1 MRTAVRC
8 CPTVAAEFRTLYQIE
23 TRLRLALDKTLPGSE
38 AHRILAPRPR
48 RNWQP
53 GQIPAA
59 ARRAAVLALL
69 YPRNGSPHLLLTV
82 RSQQLQVH
90 AGQLSLPGGML
101 EDGETILQAAL
112 RETNEEVGIDSGR
125 VRTIG
130 ALSSLHIPVSNVGLY
145 PVLGIA
151 NETLHI
157 RLAKTE
163 VERVV
168 EVSIKELSNPN
179 NLRLGTR
186 WRNNCLSTVPYFELQ
201 NERVWGATS
210 MVLAELLT
218 LLDLRPKNPW

>member
-1 MRTAVRC
+1 M
-8 CPTVAAEFRTLYQIE
+8 QI
-23 TRLRLALDKTLPGSE
+23 
-38 AHRILAPRPR
+38 
-48 RNWQP
+48 
-53 GQIPAA
+53 
-59 ARRAAVLALL
+59 
-69 YPRNGSPHLLLTV
+69 
-82 RSQQLQVH
+82 
-90 AGQLSLPGGML
+90 
-101 EDGETILQAAL
+101 
-112 RETNEEVGIDSGR
+112 
-125 VRTIG
+125 IG

>member
-8 CPTVAAEFRTLYQIE
+8 CPTVAAEVLTLYQIE
-23 TRLRLALDKTLPGSE
+23 TRLRLACDKTLPGSA

-48 RNWQP
+48 QDWQP

-59 ARRAAVLALL
+59 ARRAAALALL
-69 YPRNGSPHLLLTV
+69 YLRNGTPHLLLTV
-82 RSQQLQVH
+82 RSQQLQIH

-101 EDGETILQAAL
+101 EKGETISQAAL
-112 RETNEEVGIDSGR
+112 REAHEEVGIDAGR
-125 VRTIG
+125 VRVIG
-130 ALSSLHIPVSNVGLY
+130 ALSSLHIPVSNVVLY
-145 PVLGIA
+145 PVLGIT
-151 NETLHI
+151 NEALRI
-157 RLAKTE
+157 RLAETE

-168 EVSIKELSNPN
+168 EVSIQELSSPN

-186 WRNNCLSTVPYFELQ
+186 WRNNRLSAVPYFELQ

-218 LLDLRPKNPW
+218 ALDLGPQNPW

>member
-1 MRTAVRC
+1 M
-8 CPTVAAEFRTLYQIE
+8 AAEFRTLYQIE
-23 TRLRLALDKTLPGSE
+23 TRLRRALDKTLPGSE

-82 RSQQLQVH
+82 RSQQLKVH
-90 AGQLSLPGGML
+90 AGQLSLPGGLL

-125 VRTIG
+125 VRIIG

>member
-1 MRTAVRC
+1 M
-8 CPTVAAEFRTLYQIE
+8 AAEVLTLYQIE
-23 TRLRLALDKTLPGSE
+23 TRLRLACDKTLPGSA

-48 RNWQP
+48 QDWQP

-59 ARRAAVLALL
+59 ARRAAALALL
-69 YPRNGSPHLLLTV
+69 YLRNGTPHLLLTV
-82 RSQQLQVH
+82 RSQQLQIH

-101 EDGETILQAAL
+101 EKGETISQAAL
-112 RETNEEVGIDSGR
+112 REAHEEVGIDAGR
-125 VRTIG
+125 VRVIG
-130 ALSSLHIPVSNVGLY
+130 ALSSLHIPVSNVVLY
-145 PVLGIA
+145 PVLGIT
-151 NETLHI
+151 NEALGI

-168 EVSIKELSNPN
+168 EVSIQELSSPN

-186 WRNNCLSTVPYFELQ
+186 WRNNRLSAVPYFELQ

-218 LLDLRPKNPW
+218 ALDLGPQNPW